1 MAKDLW
7 LPKGYELP
15 DGSIIRSP
23 LYSGDEWQ
31 IFDTNG
37 PSNILLTR
45 PELARK
51 WNECGFLDE
60 FLFGDILFGTE
71 SFRCLSSHRKYILSS
86 VEGGRLPASKVDA
99 LAFTL
104 ALKGSRELSEDASFH
119 DAIYVEQYSIL
130 LPTWTPTPHVEDEVI
145 LGTWITGGVVISTK
159 SFRRLTQLTGWM
171 SAADLAEIIEAA
183 GFTVPA
189 NVGPLAKR
197 KLTAQPKVGTK
208 TTISEEAIDPEQLQ
222 MGEEPADTSVFRL
235 PGRPQL
241 EAFFNEHVIDIIF
254 NAEKYQ
260 NWGINF
266 PSAIV
271 LYGPPGC
278 GKTFAVEKLV
288 EFIDWPSYSINSNSV
303 GSPYIHHTS
312 KKISEIFNIAID
324 TAPSVIIIDEMEAFL
339 SNRQSDNPS
348 GLHHV
353 EEVAEFLRR
362 IPEAVQNK
370 VLVIAMTN
378 LIEMIDPA
386 ILRRG
391 RFDHIIEVRMPSREE
406 VASLID
412 SLLSKLPKA
421 DDIDLDRILN
431 VLTGKALSD
440 SAFVIREAA
449 GLLLKLE
456 SHSSIRKLLKQ
467 LWTTFLKTNRNKV
480 DVSNLYRITI
490 KRRGAWI
497 CCKILFIF

>member
-15 DGSIIRSP
+15 DGSIIRSH

-37 PSNILLTR
+37 PSNILLMR

-60 FLFGDILFGTE
+60 LLFGDISFGAELFW
-71 SFRCLSSHRKYILSS
+71 SLSSHKKYILTS
-86 VEGGRLPASKVDA
+86 VENGSLPASKVDA
-99 LAFTL
+99 LAFAL
-104 ALKGSRELSEDASFH
+104 ALQGSRKLSKEASFH
-119 DAIYVEQYSIL
+119 DAIYVEQYSTL
-130 LPTWTPTPHVEDEVI
+130 LPTWTPTPHVEDEVV
-145 LGTWITGGVVISTK
+145 LGTWLTGGVVISTK
-159 SFRRLTQLTGWM
+159 SFRRLTQLTGFM
-171 SAADLAEIIEAA
+171 PADDLAEIIEAA
-183 GFTVPA
+183 GFAVPT
-189 NVGPLAKR
+189 NMGLLAKR
-197 KLTAQPKVGTK
+197 KPTSQVNLDTK
-208 TTISEEAIDPEQLQ
+208 AAIDKEAIEPEQSR
-222 MGEEPADTSVFRL
+222 MPKEPADTTVFRL

-241 EAFFNEHVIDIIF
+241 EEFFNEHVIDIIF
-254 NAEKYQ
+254 NVEKYQ
-260 NWGINF
+260 HWGIDF

-271 LYGPPGC
+271 LHGPPGC
-278 GKTFAVEKLV
+278 GKTFAVERLV

-312 KKISEIFNIAID
+312 KKISEIFDKAID
-324 TAPSVIIIDEMEAFL
+324 TAPSIIIIDEMEAFL
-339 SNRQSDNPS
+339 SDRQSENSS

-370 VLVIAMTN
+370 VLIIAMTN
-378 LIEMIDPA
+378 LIEMIDQA

-391 RFDHIIEVRMPSREE
+391 RFDHIIEVGMPSRNE

-421 DDIDLDRILN
+421 DDINLDKILDA
-431 VLTGKALSD
+431 LTGKALSD
-440 SAFVIREAA
+440 SAFMIREAA
-449 GLLLKLE
+449 RLAAKAGKT
-456 SHSSIRKLLKQ
+456 Q
-467 LWTTFLKTNRNKV
+467 LDQEGIEAALN
-480 DVSNLYRITI
+480 NLPKDQQ
-490 KRRGAWI
+490 KRSERSKFVWDNN
-497 CCKILFIF
+497 